1 MCGVKKILAIV
12 GATASGK
19 SSLALSLAAHH
30 NGEIVSCDS
39 MQIYRGMDIGTAKP
53 TESEMK
59 AVPHHL
65 IDVADPGADFS
76 AGDYA
81 ELAAK
86 AVDGIISR
94 GALPVFCGGTF
105 LYLDAL
111 TEISSL
117 SDSSKDEELRRSLA
131 EFAKENGAHA
141 LHEKLRTIDPDAAN
155 AIHENNVKRV
165 IRAIEIYETTGKTK
179 TEWDARSKESAS
191 PYDVTRLLIDYRDRS
206 VLYGR
211 IDERVDKMIDDG
223 LEAEAKRL
231 FDAGYLSPDR
241 TASGAIG
248 YKEFIPY
255 FKGEATLGE
264 VIEEIK
270 RSTRNYAKRQM
281 TWLRRYK
288 DALTVYGDGRSAKE
302 IYDDAESLL
311 CSAGFFER

>member
-1 MCGVKKILAIV
+1 MKRILAIV

-19 SSLALSLAAHH
+19 SSLALSLAERHC
-30 NGEIVSCDS
+30 GEIVSCDS

-53 TESEMK
+53 TAEVMSR
-59 AVPHHL
+59 VPHHL
-65 IDVADPGADFS
+65 IDVADPGEDFS
-76 AGDYA
+76 AGDFA
-81 ELAAK
+81 SLAAS
-86 AVDGIISR
+86 AVDEIAAR
-94 GALPVFCGGTF
+94 GNLPVFCGGTF

-117 SDSSKDEELRRSLA
+117 SDSSKDGELRRTLSEYA
-131 EFAKENGAHA
+131 ENNGAHA
-141 LHEKLRTIDPDAAN
+141 LHEMLRGIDPEAADS
-155 AIHENNVKRV
+155 IHENNVKRV
-165 IRAIEIYETTGKTK
+165 IRAIEIYKTTGKTK
-179 TEWDARSKESAS
+179 TAWDAESKRNAS

-211 IDERVDKMIDDG
+211 IDERVDKMIGDG
-223 LEAEAKRL
+223 LEDEAKRL

-311 CSAGFFER
+311 FSAGFFER

>member
-1 MCGVKKILAIV
+1 MKRILAIV

-19 SSLALSLAAHH
+19 SSLALSLAERHG
-30 NGEIVSCDS
+30 GEIVSCDS

-53 TESEMK
+53 TAEEMSR
-59 AVPHHL
+59 VPHHL
-65 IDVADPGADFS
+65 IDVADPGEDFS

-81 ELAAK
+81 SLASR
-86 AVDGIISR
+86 AVDEIAAR
-94 GALPVFCGGTF
+94 GNLPVFCGGTF

-117 SDSSKDEELRRSLA
+117 SDSSKDEDLRRSLA
-131 EFAKENGAHA
+131 EYAEKNGAHA
-141 LHEKLRTIDPDAAN
+141 LHEMLRGIDPAA
-155 AIHENNVKRV
+155 ADSIHENNVKRA
-165 IRAIEIYETTGKTK
+165 IRAIEIYKTTGKTK
-179 TEWDARSKESAS
+179 TAWDAESKRNAS

-211 IDERVDKMIDDG
+211 IDRRVDKMIGDG
-223 LEAEAKRL
+223 LEDEARRL

-255 FKGEATLGE
+255 FKGETTLGE

-288 DALTVYGDGRSAKE
+288 DALTVYGDGKCAEE
-302 IYDDAESLL
+302 IWEDAESLL
-311 CSAGFFER
+311 FSAGFFER

>member
-1 MCGVKKILAIV
+1 MKKILAVV

-19 SSLALSLAAHH
+19 SSLALSLASRHG
-30 NGEIVSCDS
+30 GEIVSCDS

-53 TESEMK
+53 TREETE
-59 AVPHHL
+59 AIPHHL
-65 IDVADPGADFS
+65 IDVVDPGDDFS

-81 ELAAK
+81 ALAAS
-86 AVDGIISR
+86 ALDGIISR
-94 GALPVFCGGTF
+94 GRLPIFCGGTF

-117 SDSSKDEELRRSLA
+117 SDSSKDEELRRSLSAFA
-131 EFAKENGAHA
+131 EENGAHS
-141 LHEKLRTIDPDAAN
+141 LHEMLREIDPDAAD

-165 IRAIEIYETTGKTK
+165 IRAIEIYKTTGKTK
-179 TEWDARSKESAS
+179 TAWDEESKKNSS

-211 IDERVDKMIDDG
+211 IDARVDKMIALG
-223 LEAEAKRL
+223 LEAEARRL
-231 FDAGYLSPDR
+231 YDEGYLDPGS

-255 FKGEATLGE
+255 FKGEAPLEG
-264 VIEEIK
+264 VVEEIK

-281 TWLRRYK
+281 TWLRRY
-288 DALTVYGDGRSAKE
+288 DGALAVYADGMSADE
-302 IYDDAESLL
+302 ILEEAERLL
-311 CSAGFFER
+311 YSSGFFDR